1 MKPENTN
8 FLQPTKFVLTFP
20 EVPDMIYFC
29 QKVNIPGVS
38 LGQAVQQTPNLD
50 LYHSGTK
57 LEYSTFDVSF
67 LVNEDLTAWTT
78 LYKWMLDLSSVESSY
93 TKRKESRK
101 QAVLTIMSN
110 QNNPKLRIKY
120 LNLFPI
126 SVSDLELDTT
136 LSAEEHIVATA
147 SFRYD
152 WFEIENNL

>member
-8 FLQPTKFVLTFP
+8 FLQPTKFILTFP

-29 QKVNIPGVS
+29 QKVNLPGVS
-38 LGQAVQQTPNLD
+38 LGQAVQVTPNLD

-67 LVNEDLTAWTT
+67 LVNENLTAWTT
-78 LYKWMLDLSSVESSY
+78 LYNWMKDLSSVESTY
-93 TKRKESRK
+93 TKRKANRK
-101 QAVLTIMSN
+101 EAVLTIMSN

-120 LNLFPI
+120 INLFPI
-126 SVSDLELDTT
+126 SVGDLEFDTT
-136 LSAEEHIVATA
+136 LSAEEHVVATA

-152 WFEIENNL
+152 LFEIEPVL

>member
-1 MKPENTN
+1 
-8 FLQPTKFVLTFP
+8 
-20 EVPDMIYFC
+20 
-29 QKVNIPGVS
+29 
-38 LGQAVQQTPNLD
+38 
-50 LYHSGTK
+50 
-57 LEYSTFDVSF
+57 
-67 LVNEDLTAWTT
+67 VNEDLTAWTT
-78 LYKWMLDLSSVESSY
+78 LYNWMLDLSSVESSY

-101 QAVLTIMSN
+101 QAILTIMSN

-136 LSAEEHIVATA
+136 LSAEEHIVASA